1 MLKIR
6 IIVGSLST
14 LALLTAF
21 FYEYYLGYMPCDLCI
36 YERIPYFLLIGISLI
51 ENKKV
56 YKNLSMFIL
65 FCSIGMSIY
74 HTQIESGV
82 LPDSCA
88 KKIKHSFSSADIL
101 KQINKVEKPSCG
113 VVSAKIFD
121 ISMSTW
127 NALFSILL
135 LVMIYLLYSSS
146 NLKTHNTK

>member
-1 MLKIR
+1 MPKIR

-14 LALLTAF
+14 LALLVAF

-51 ENKKV
+51 KNEKV
-56 YKNLSMFIL
+56 FKNLSMFVL
-65 FCSIGMSIY
+65 LYSIGTSVY
-74 HTQIESGV
+74 HTQIESGL
-82 LPDSCA
+82 LPDNCA
-88 KKIKHSFSSADIL
+88 KKIKHSFSSTDII

-127 NALFSILL
+127 NALFSVLL
-135 LVMIYLLYSSS
+135 FAMIYLCSSY
-146 NLKTHNTK
+146 NLKNPYTK

>member
-1 MLKIR
+1 MPKIR

-14 LALLTAF
+14 LALLMAF

-36 YERIPYFLLIGISLI
+36 YERIPYFLLIIISLI
-51 ENKKV
+51 KNEKIF
-56 YKNLSMFIL
+56 KNLSLFVL
-65 FCSIGMSIY
+65 FCSIGMSVY

-82 LPDSCA
+82 LPDNCA
-88 KKIKHSFSSADIL
+88 KKIKHSFSSEDIV

-135 LVMIYLLYSSS
+135 FAMIYLFSSS
-146 NLKTHNTK
+146 NLKNRYIK

>member
-88 KKIKHSFSSADIL
+88 KKIKHSFSSADII